1 MEANAYPTHVANF
14 GWYTPFAGE
23 RYATLTGYS
32 SPKSVKP
39 VYDEDLDA
47 ETLEELYDD
56 HRINYIEAAD
66 ESTLFR
72 GTQITSQKKYSDLSR
87 ENNVMTT
94 LEIKRRIQRLIY
106 NNRYNWTESADI
118 QNFKEDCEQVFS
130 SYIGTRCKSLT
141 IEVSQTAWEKVRYI
155 LHVYLSVVFRTYQE
169 RGIVEIDL
177 NPRA

>member
-1 MEANAYPTHVANF
+1 
-14 GWYTPFAGE
+14 
-23 RYATLTGYS
+23 
-32 SPKSVKP
+32 
-39 VYDEDLDA
+39 
-47 ETLEELYDD
+47 
-56 HRINYIEAAD
+56 
-66 ESTLFR
+66 
-72 GTQITSQKKYSDLSR
+72 
-87 ENNVMTT
+87 MTT

-130 SYIGTRCKSLT
+130 SYIGTRCKSLS